1 MIDVKD
7 KKKCTGC
14 HACMS
19 VCPRKCIRMMPD
31 EEGFLYPQ
39 VDKEQCIGC
48 GACEKVCPVLHP
60 SDRQFPL
67 QVYAARNWDED
78 VRMSSSSGGVFTL
91 LAREIIRR
99 GGVVFGASFA
109 KDWQVVHSWT
119 EQMEGL
125 AAFQGAKYVQ
135 SLMGDTYLQVC
146 RFLKQGRWVLFSGT
160 PCQVAGLK
168 HFLRTSYERL
178 LTVDV
183 VCHGVPSP
191 LVWRTYLDSINPC
204 NAPITALS
212 MRDKSRGWKQYG
224 MEIRTEDT
232 VLYTGKA
239 AMNLYSQG
247 YLDNLYL
254 RPSCYACPVRKG
266 RSHSDLTLGD
276 FWGIE
281 RVYPSMDDNRGTGL
295 VLVNT
300 PMGMNFYR
308 SLLVLQ
314 KEVTYE
320 QALRGNPSLEY
331 SAPLTEVREEFWRR
345 FPAEGMKVVSDIHQR
360 KRKIWVRLL
369 NRIYKM
375 IGT

>member
-1 MIDVKD
+1 MIDIKE
-7 KKKCTGC
+7 KKNCTGC
-14 HACMS
+14 HACWS

-39 VDKEQCIGC
+39 VVQEQCIDC

-60 SDRQFPL
+60 ADTQSPL
-67 QVYAARNWDED
+67 EVYAARNWDEN

-91 LAREIIRR
+91 LAKEIIRR
-99 GGVVFGASFA
+99 GGVVFGASFT

-119 EQMEGL
+119 EQLEGL

-168 HFLRTSYERL
+168 HFLRTHYERL

-191 LVWRTYLDSINPC
+191 LVWRTYLDSINPWKV
-204 NAPITALS
+204 PITALS
-212 MRDKSRGWKQYG
+212 MRDKTRGWKQYG

-239 AMNLYSQG
+239 ASNLYSQG

-254 RPSCYACPVRKG
+254 RPSCYACLAKKG

-320 QALRGNPSLEY
+320 QALRENPSLEC
-331 SAPLTEVREEFWRR
+331 SAPLTEMREEFWNR
-345 FPAEGMKVVSDIHQR
+345 FPAEGMKVVTDIHQR

>member
-1 MIDVKD
+1 MIDIKE
-7 KKKCTGC
+7 KKNCTGC
-14 HACMS
+14 HACWS

-39 VDKEQCIGC
+39 VVQEQCIDC

-60 SDRQFPL
+60 ADTQSPL
-67 QVYAARNWDED
+67 EVYAARNWDED

-99 GGVVFGASFA
+99 GGVVFGASFT

-119 EQMEGL
+119 EQLEGL

-168 HFLRTSYERL
+168 HFLRTHYERL

-191 LVWRTYLDSINPC
+191 LVWRTYLDSINPW

-212 MRDKSRGWKQYG
+212 MRDKTRGWKQYG
-224 MEIRTEDT
+224 MEISTEDT

-239 AMNLYSQG
+239 VMNLYSQG

-300 PMGMNFYR
+300 LLGMNFYR

-320 QALRGNPSLEY
+320 QALRGNPSLEC
-331 SAPLTEVREEFWRR
+331 SAPLTEMREEFWNR
-345 FPAEGMKVVSDIHQR
+345 FPAEGMKVVTDIHQR

>member
-1 MIDVKD
+1 MIDIKE
-7 KKKCTGC
+7 KKNCTGC
-14 HACMS
+14 HACWS

-39 VDKEQCIGC
+39 VVQEQCIDC
-48 GACEKVCPVLHP
+48 GSCENVCPVLHP
-60 SDRQFPL
+60 ADTQPPL
-67 QVYAARNWDED
+67 EVYAARNWDEN

-91 LAREIIRR
+91 LAKEIIRR
-99 GGVVFGASFA
+99 GGVVFGASFT

-119 EQMEGL
+119 EQLEGL

-168 HFLRTSYERL
+168 HFLRTHYERL

-191 LVWRTYLDSINPC
+191 LVWRTYLDSINPWKV
-204 NAPITALS
+204 PITALS
-212 MRDKSRGWKQYG
+212 MRDKTRGWKQYG

-239 AMNLYSQG
+239 ASNLYSQG

-254 RPSCYACPVRKG
+254 RPSCYACLAKKG

-314 KEVTYE
+314 KEVIYE
-320 QALRGNPSLEY
+320 QALRENPSLEC
-331 SAPLTEVREEFWRR
+331 SAPLTEMREEFWNR
-345 FPAEGMKVVSDIHQR
+345 FPAEGMKVVTDIHQR